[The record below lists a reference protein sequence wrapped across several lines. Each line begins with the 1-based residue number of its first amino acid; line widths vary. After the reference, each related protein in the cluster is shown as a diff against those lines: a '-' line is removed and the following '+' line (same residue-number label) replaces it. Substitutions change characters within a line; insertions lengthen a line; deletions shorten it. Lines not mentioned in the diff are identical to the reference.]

1 LAGILIRRGTSDE
14 PIITDRE
21 AQMTSGSNS
30 PAQLFALVFGVVL
43 LAAGILGF
51 FYSASFEVDPVE
63 RDALLGIL
71 DVNGWHNIVHILSG
85 VLGLAVAGS
94 YSASRLYAFGLGA
107 VYVVVTILG
116 FAYGDGDAIFSL
128 IPINTEDN
136 ILHLLIA
143 VAGIGAGLATPAQP
157 GPTTAAA

>member
-1 LAGILIRRGTSDE
+1 MGDATR
-14 PIITDRE
+14 
-21 AQMTSGSNS
+21 S

-51 FYSASFEVDPVE
+51 FYSASFEVGNDVE
-63 RDALLGIL
+63 RDAILGVL
-71 DVNGWHNIVHILSG
+71 EVNAWHNIVHIVSG
-85 VLGLAVAGS
+85 VIGLAVVGS
-94 YSASRLYAFGLGA
+94 YGASRVYAFGLGA

-116 FAYGDGDAIFSL
+116 FAYGDGDAIFEV

-143 VAGIGAGLATPAQP
+143 IAGIGAGLATPAQP
-157 GPTTAAA
+157 SPTTAAT

>member
-1 LAGILIRRGTSDE
+1 MAAGER
-14 PIITDRE
+14 
-21 AQMTSGSNS
+21 S
-30 PAQLFALVFGVVL
+30 PAQLFALIFGVVL

-51 FYSASFEVDPVE
+51 FYNASFEVGDEVE
-63 RDALLGIL
+63 RDAVLGIL
-71 DVNGWHNIVHILSG
+71 DVNAWHNIVHILSG
-85 VLGLAVAGS
+85 VLGLAVVGS
-94 YSASRLYAFGLGA
+94 YAASRLYAFGLGA

-143 VAGIGAGLATPAQP
+143 IAGIGAGLATPAQP
-157 GPTTAAA
+157 APTTTTTA

>member
-1 LAGILIRRGTSDE
+1 MAAG
-14 PIITDRE
+14 
-21 AQMTSGSNS
+21 NKS
-30 PAQLFALVFGVVL
+30 PAQLYALVFGVVL

-51 FYSASFEVDPVE
+51 FYNASFEVGDQVE
-63 RDALLGIL
+63 SDAVLGIL
-71 DVNGWHNIVHILSG
+71 DVNAWHNIVHILSG

-143 VAGIGAGLATPAQP
+143 IAGIGAGLATPAQP
-157 GPTTAAA
+157 SPTTATA

>member
-1 LAGILIRRGTSDE
+1 MAAGER
-14 PIITDRE
+14 
-21 AQMTSGSNS
+21 S

-51 FYSASFEVDPVE
+51 FYNASFEVGDEVE
-63 RDALLGIL
+63 SDAVLGVL
-71 DVNGWHNIVHILSG
+71 AVNAWHNIVHILSG
-85 VLGLAVAGS
+85 VLGLAVVGS
-94 YSASRLYAFGLGA
+94 YDASRIYAFGLGA

-143 VAGIGAGLATPAQP
+143 IAGIGAGLATPAQP
-157 GPTTAAA
+157 APTTATPA